1 MEKVAEMKLSIS
13 SLPFGKQEFNYHVDG
28 EFFNEIEASEVRSGS
43 VDVALTVTH
52 TQEGIYELDFVCNG
66 VITIPCDR
74 CLDDMD
80 HAVDARYQVTVK
92 MGDAVDDST
101 DGVLVIPSSWR
112 TLDLAPLVRDT
123 VLLTIPMMHA
133 HAPGECNVEM
143 LGRLEE
149 HAARNYSSDEDFETP
164 PGESDSDAG
173 GGSIDPRWAALEQL
187 LENKNNKK

>member
-1 MEKVAEMKLSIS
+1 MKLSIS

-74 CLDDMD
+74 CLDDME
-80 HAVDARYQVTVK
+80 HMVDTDYLLTVK
-92 MGDAVDDST
+92 MGDALDDSV

-123 VLLTIPMMHA
+123 VLLTIPMMHT
-133 HAPGECNVEM
+133 HAPGECNTEM
-143 LGRLEE
+143 LGHLEE
-149 HAARNYSSDEDFETP
+149 HVARDYSSDEDFETP
-164 PGESDSDAG
+164 PSDSKSAA

-187 LENKNNKK
+187 LENNNNKK

>member
-1 MEKVAEMKLSIS
+1 MKLSIS
-13 SLPFGKQEFNYHVDG
+13 SLPFGKQDFSYHVDG

-43 VDVALTVTH
+43 VDVALSVSH

-74 CLDDMD
+74 CLDDME
-80 HAVDARYQVTVK
+80 HVVDATYHLTVK
-92 MGDAVDDST
+92 MGDALYDSV

-112 TLDLAPLVRDT
+112 TLNLAPMVRDT
-123 VLLTIPMMHA
+123 VLLTIPMMHV
-133 HAPGECNVEM
+133 HAPGECNEEM

-149 HAARNYSSDEDFETP
+149 HAARDYDSDEDFLRP
-164 PGESDSDAG
+164 PQDNDSESMEDGA
-173 GGSIDPRWAALEQL
+173 IDPRWSALQQL